1 MRVRILCGAGLP
13 LVVIAV
19 VGCRSDSKSTPQPVA
34 ENPSDKTEAAGVTGS
49 TLRIDR
55 EMLRDLRITTSKV
68 EEHRG
73 GESASLLGE
82 LGVNQNAYAEVSA
95 PMTARVVSLRAVEG
109 QRVGTGDVLA
119 ILESGD
125 LAKARGDL
133 ATAEARR
140 DLAQRTLERKR
151 RLNEEK
157 IVPTREV
164 QEAENEMVAADAQ
177 VRAAQ
182 AALRALG
189 APDQAAQGNSPSS
202 LILRSPIGGV
212 VLERTVALGQTADP
226 SKPLFRIGDLSILW
240 LTVHAFERDA
250 VRLAKGVS
258 ARITFAAIP
267 GRTFQGTVALIGQS
281 VNPDSRTVAVRI
293 DLPNRDAL
301 LRPGMSATA
310 WLPVGEQG
318 ILLAVPAAA
327 VQRVRERW
335 CVFIPKDERTFE
347 IRPIG
352 RGRDIAGEV
361 EILSG
366 VRAGEPI
373 VVDGAFLL
381 KAETERSAAEGE
393 HGEKRE

>member
-1 MRVRILCGAGLP
+1 MSARTLGAAVG
-13 LVVIAV
+13 VVAAMIAV
-19 VGCRSDSKSTPQPVA
+19 NCRSDSRSTQQAPA
-34 ENPSDKTEAAGVTGS
+34 ESRAEKAESARVTAT
-49 TLRIDR
+49 TLRIDP
-55 EMLRDLRITTSKV
+55 EMLRDLRITTSNV

-73 GESASLLGE
+73 GESSSLLGE
-82 LGVNQNAYAEVSA
+82 LGVNQNAYAEVST
-95 PMTARVVSLRAVEG
+95 PLTARVVSLRATEG
-109 QRVGTGDVLA
+109 LRVGEGDVLA
-119 ILESGD
+119 TLDSGE

-140 DLAQRTLERKR
+140 ELAQRTLERR
-151 RLNEEK
+151 RGLNEER

-164 QEAENEMVAADAQ
+164 QEAESEMLAAEAQ

-182 AALRALG
+182 ASLRALS
-189 APDQAAQGNSPSS
+189 APDRAPDGSSDSS
-202 LILRSPIGGV
+202 LVLRSPVAGI
-212 VLERTVALGQTADP
+212 VLERTLAIGQTADP
-226 SKPLFRIGDLSILW
+226 FKPLFRIGDLSTLW

-250 VRLAKGVS
+250 VRLRKGAP

-267 GRTFQGTVALIGQS
+267 GRTFQGSVALIGQS
-281 VNPDSRTVAVRI
+281 VDADSRTVAVRI
-293 DLPNRDAL
+293 DLPNKDGL

-318 ILLAVPAAA
+318 VFLAVPAAA
-327 VQRVRERW
+327 VQRVRDRW
-335 CVFIPKDERTFE
+335 CVFIPKDDRTFE
-347 IRPIG
+347 IRSVG

-393 HGEKRE
+393 HGGEAR

>member
-1 MRVRILCGAGLP
+1 MRVQILCGAVLP
-13 LVVIAV
+13 LIVVAI
-19 VGCRSDSKSTPQPVA
+19 VGCRSDSKATSQPPP
-34 ENPSDKTEAAGVTGS
+34 ENQAQKTEAAGVTAS

-55 EMLRDLRITTSKV
+55 EMLRDLRITTSRV

-109 QRVGTGDVLA
+109 QRVRAGDVLA
-119 ILESGD
+119 VLESGE

-140 DLAQRTLERKR
+140 DLAQRTFDRKR
-151 RLNEEK
+151 GLNEEK

-164 QEAENEMVAADAQ
+164 QEAENEMVSADAQ

-182 AALRALG
+182 SALRALG
-189 APDQAAQGNSPSS
+189 APDRAADGNSASS
-202 LILRSPIGGV
+202 LILRSPVGGV

-226 SKPLFRIGDLSILW
+226 SKPLFRIGDLSTLW
-240 LTVHAFERDA
+240 LTIHAFERDA
-250 VRLAKGVS
+250 VRLAKGAP

-267 GRTFQGTVALIGQS
+267 GRTFQGTIALIGQS
-281 VNPDSRTVAVRI
+281 VDPDSRTVAARI
-293 DLPNRDAL
+293 DLPNRDGL

-318 ILLAVPAAA
+318 VLLAVPAAA
-327 VQRVRERW
+327 VQRVRDRW
-335 CVFIPKDERTFE
+335 CVFIPKDDRTFE

-381 KAETERSAAEGE
+381 KAETERSAEGE